1 MKTSRR
7 AAILG
12 LAAAG
17 LAGRA
22 AQAASWAEPSPSDE
36 AAASMARI
44 LAKPQ
49 AYPASGM
56 VAGLLDARG
65 QRIVTQGTSD
75 ADNGRALDGD
85 TVFDIAS
92 VTKLFTALIL
102 ADNVVRGQMAMHDPL
117 ARYLPADVHVPD
129 FQGQPITLLDLVT
142 YSPGLPGWP
151 ADMPKLKLAPF
162 PDYSTEQLYQSLA
175 NTTLTVP
182 PGTQYVY
189 SNFGYGL
196 LGLALARHAGTDFES
211 LVVSRICRP
220 LGMESTRIT
229 PTPSMQA
236 RKSPGHVQNL
246 AKVASWEFPPA
257 FAAMGALRSSAND
270 MLKFLAA
277 ATGAKRSPL
286 APAFA
291 EMLKI
296 ERPADKPDTK
306 VAAGWFITSAYGD
319 RLVWKDGGI
328 LGYSSWLG
336 YSDLHRNGVVVLAN
350 GILSGDTWTLG
361 KHLLNEEFPL

>member
-1 MKTSRR
+1 MFSSG
-7 AAILG
+7 AVLV
-12 LAAAG
+12 
-17 LAGRA
+17 
-22 AQAASWAEPSPSDE
+22 ASPARSDPSGD
-36 AAASMARI
+36 AAASLSHT
-44 LAKPQ
+44 LAKQQ
-49 AYPASGM
+49 AYPATGI
-56 VAGLLDARG
+56 VAGLLDAHG
-65 QRIVTQGTSD
+65 QRIVTQGRSD
-75 ADNGRALDGD
+75 ADDGRALDGD

-92 VTKLFTALIL
+92 VTKIFTALLL
-102 ADNVVRGQMAMHDPL
+102 ADNVVRGKMAMHDPL
-117 ARYLPADVHVPD
+117 SKYLPAEVHVPD

-162 PDYSTEQLYQSLA
+162 PQYSAEQLYQALA
-175 NTTLTVP
+175 NVSLTVP

-211 LVVSRICRP
+211 LVVSRICSP
-220 LGMESTRIT
+220 LGMESTRVT
-229 PTPSMQA
+229 PTAVMQA
-236 RKSPGHVQNL
+236 RKAPGHVQNL

-257 FAAMGALRSSAND
+257 FQAMGALRSSAND

-291 EMLKI
+291 EMLKT
-296 ERPADKPDTK
+296 ERPSDKADTS
-306 VAAGWFITSAYGD
+306 VAAGWFITSGHGD
-319 RLVWKDGGI
+319 RLIWKDGGI
-328 LGYSSWLG
+328 MGYSSWLG
-336 YSDLHRNGVVVLAN
+336 YSALRRNGVVVLAN

-361 KHLLNEEFPL
+361 KHLVNPDFPDVV

>member
-1 MKTSRR
+1 MFNRR
-7 AAILG
+7 HFLLASGAV
-12 LAAAG
+12 LAASPA
-17 LAGRA
+17 
-22 AQAASWAEPSPSDE
+22 WTEPSSSDK
-36 AAASMARI
+36 AAASMART
-44 LAKPQ
+44 LAKQ
-49 AYPASGM
+49 QTYPASGV
-56 VAGLLDARG
+56 VAGILDARG

-75 ADNGRALDGD
+75 AADGRVLDGD

-92 VTKLFTALIL
+92 ITKLFTALLL
-102 ADNVVRGQMAMHDPL
+102 ADNVVRGKMAMDDPL
-117 ARYLPADVHVPD
+117 AKYLPSDVYVPD

-162 PDYSTEQLYQSLA
+162 PQYSTEQLYQALA
-175 NTTLTVP
+175 KVSLTVP

-211 LVVSRICRP
+211 LVISRICRP

-229 PTPSMQA
+229 PTSSMQA

-246 AKVASWEFPPA
+246 VKVASWEFPPA

-270 MLKFLAA
+270 ILKFLAA
-277 ATGAKRSPL
+277 GMGAKRSPL

-291 EMLKI
+291 EMLQI
-296 ERPADKPDTK
+296 ERPADKPDTT
-306 VAAGWFITSAYGD
+306 VAAGWFITNAHGD
-319 RLVWKDGGI
+319 RLIWKDGSI

-336 YSDLHRNGVVVLAN
+336 YSAVHRNGVIVLAN

-361 KHLLNEEFPL
+361 KHLLNPEFPAPA